1 MKGNKLPAATSWIDP
16 DDAPELTD
24 AFFAEADE
32 FRGACL
38 VRRGRPPLAQPKVLL
53 SVRYSADVVAF
64 FRATGEGWQTRMND
78 VLRAYVQAH
87 KS

>member
-1 MKGNKLPAATSWIDP
+1 MKGNKLPTATSWIDP

-32 FRGACL
+32 LRGKRL
-38 VRRGRPPLAQPKVLL
+38 IKRGRPRLAEPKVLL

-78 VLRAYVQAH
+78 VLKAYVQAH
-87 KS
+87 KP

>member
-1 MKGNKLPAATSWIDP
+1 MKGNKLPTVSSSTDAE
-16 DDAPELTD
+16 DAPELTA

-32 FRGACL
+32 FRGGCL

-53 SVRYSADVVAF
+53 SVRYSAEVVDF

>member
-1 MKGNKLPAATSWIDP
+1 MKGNKLRTATSWIDP

-24 AFFAEADE
+24 AFFTEADE
-32 FRGACL
+32 FRGKHL

-53 SVRYSADVVAF
+53 SVRYSADVVDF

-78 VLRAYVQAH
+78 VLMAYVQAH
-87 KS
+87 RN